1 MKKQGPHETSWRTSP
16 TTTDPLPGNPLLVGV
31 GKALTVIILAS
42 QLSWAVAF
50 SILPNN
56 AGSSRPHSLLQA
68 ATTGNLVQP
77 VQPRRYTS
85 HKQRQEA
92 VKAMDAKM
100 LELLSEQFLYPSPQH
115 QQRQQQQQQRDRPR
129 GRPES
134 VPGAMGYEATL
145 RFRQENEGLLLSPI
159 QQQQQQPYA
168 SPPSMSPTIKE
179 PKKKQNHVRGS
190 AKEEG
195 VEKKRKKVVKNLPEP
210 RIRSDEEESK
220 RRWNDKSVDLQK
232 YYRTELLTAKEEY
245 SLGMKIHFMMRC
257 EEVHEGLAA
266 RLMRLPT
273 MEEWAHACG

>member
-1 MKKQGPHETSWRTSP
+1 MDRRQQQ
-16 TTTDPLPGNPLLVGV
+16 
-31 GKALTVIILAS
+31 LT
-42 QLSWAVAF
+42 
-50 SILPNN
+50 
-56 AGSSRPHSLLQA
+56 GS
-68 ATTGNLVQP
+68 TV
-77 VQPRRYTS
+77 
-85 HKQRQEA
+85 
-92 VKAMDAKM
+92 DAKM

-115 QQRQQQQQQRDRPR
+115 QQRKQQQQQQRDRPR

-145 RFRQENEGLLLSPI
+145 RFRQENEGLLLSPVQ

-168 SPPSMSPTIKE
+168 SPPSMSPTIKG

-210 RIRSDEEESK
+210 RIRSDEEESSPKK
-220 RRWNDKSVDLQK
+220 RRWSDKSVDLQK